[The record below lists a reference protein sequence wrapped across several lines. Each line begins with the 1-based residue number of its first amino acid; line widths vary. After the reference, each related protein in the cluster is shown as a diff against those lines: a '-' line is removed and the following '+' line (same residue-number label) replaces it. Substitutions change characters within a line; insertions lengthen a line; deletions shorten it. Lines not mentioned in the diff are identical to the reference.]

1 MERTGL
7 DWRIPESKSRMKT
20 QSGKKQQK
28 GIIMKPNSS
37 LIETR
42 EITSSDKTMG
52 VNCQNLHM

>member
-1 MERTGL
+1 
-7 DWRIPESKSRMKT
+7 MKT
-20 QSGKKQQK
+20 QSGKKQHK